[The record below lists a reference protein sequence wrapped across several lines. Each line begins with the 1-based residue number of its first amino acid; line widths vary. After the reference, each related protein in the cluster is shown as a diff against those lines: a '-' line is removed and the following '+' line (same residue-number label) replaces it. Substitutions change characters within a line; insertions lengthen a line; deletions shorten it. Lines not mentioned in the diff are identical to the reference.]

1 MSDKAPPP
9 NSRRAR
15 RAETE
20 IAAPADPLLA
30 GDDSPLPPSATTST
44 SVRPPSAA
52 SPLRTRATATA
63 KLFAGAVIV
72 LTASVAVAWGA
83 RRYLLSTPRFAVRTV
98 LVEGESRRSAE
109 QLAKTGGIA
118 IGQNIFALDL
128 DQAKAKLV
136 ADPWVEQATVTRTLP
151 STVHVKIVERDARAV
166 ASIAGELY
174 LVTRDG
180 DPFKKLEGD
189 DPSDLP
195 VITGI
200 SGEQVAHDRAGVVL
214 ALRRMLDVADDF
226 DKAAITKRY
235 PLQELHLEKDDALV
249 VTIGREAI
257 ALHLGRP
264 PYRAKIE
271 QAARVLNEVSRRK
284 ANASVLFLDNDAH
297 PERVVVRM
305 R

>member
-1 MSDKAPPP
+1 MPI
-9 NSRRAR
+9 AR
-15 RAETE
+15 RKTE
-20 IAAPADPLLA
+20 EQQGKRSKL
-30 GDDSPLPPSATTST
+30 SA
-44 SVRPPSAA
+44 R
-52 SPLRTRATATA
+52 
-63 KLFAGAVIV
+63 
-72 LTASVAVAWGA
+72 
-83 RRYLLSTPRFAVRTV
+83 
-98 LVEGESRRSAE
+98 
-109 QLAKTGGIA
+109 
-118 IGQNIFALDL
+118 D
-128 DQAKAKLV
+128 
-136 ADPWVEQATVTRTLP
+136 
-151 STVHVKIVERDARAV
+151 KI
-166 ASIAGELY
+166 
-174 LVTRDG
+174 
-180 DPFKKLEGD
+180 
-189 DPSDLP
+189 